1 MKEHPLIQLI
11 SIDGYSAT
19 PKYLQ
24 LANSILAA
32 ISKSAME
39 KDETLP
45 SINELSYGCDISRDT
60 AEKGYKYLKKMGIL
74 DSVPGKSYF
83 IKSTTYHP
91 QPNILLL
98 ANKLNAHKKIIYDSL
113 VASLDETVFID
124 FYVYNNDYNYFK
136 KLLKNNNQ
144 NYTHYVVIPHFTE
157 GSERIHEFINS
168 EIPSEKLIVVDKPI
182 QGIKGE
188 YGAVCQ
194 NFKAD
199 IFNAMEQARDALAKY
214 QKIKIIF
221 PQDAHHPKEI
231 LAGLSR
237 FCEQYSFELEA
248 ISGLLEE
255 EIEKGVAY
263 ISITESDLISLVEK
277 AIASPFKVGTDVGVI
292 SYNETP
298 LKKVI
303 LNGITTISTDFQ
315 MMGQKTA
322 QLIQNNTKEHIEVPF
337 YLTLRASL

>member
-1 MKEHPLIQLI
+1 MNRHPVIDLI
-11 SIDGYSAT
+11 SINCYSAT

-24 LANSILAA
+24 IANSILSA
-32 ISKSAME
+32 IREGAIE

-60 AEKGYKYLKKMGIL
+60 AEKGYKYLKKIGIL
-74 DSVPGKSYF
+74 DAIPGKNYF
-83 IKSTTYHP
+83 IKSTVYHP

-113 VASLDETVFID
+113 VASLEDTVFID

-136 KLLKNNNQ
+136 TLLQNNSQ

-157 GSERIHEFINS
+157 GSERIHEFLNS
-168 EIPSEKLIVVDKPI
+168 VIPSDRLIVVDKPI

-194 NFKAD
+194 NFKSD
-199 IFNAMEQARDALAKY
+199 IFKAMEEALGVLSKY
-214 QKIKIIF
+214 QKVKIIF
-221 PQDAHHPKEI
+221 PEDAHHPKEI
-231 LAGLSR
+231 LAGLSA
-237 FCEQYSFELEA
+237 FCDKYSFDFQI
-248 ISGLLEE
+248 ISSLLEE
-255 EIEKGVAY
+255 VIEKHTVY

-277 AIASPFKVGTDVGVI
+277 AIASPFKVGEDVGVI

-303 LNGITTISTDFQ
+303 LNGITTVSTDFQ
-315 MMGQKTA
+315 MMGRKAA
-322 QLIQNNTKEHIEVPF
+322 QLIQNNTKEHIDVPF